1 MDLRVEKTKRSIINA
16 FLELR
21 AKKPLEKITV
31 KELCEHAWI
40 HKSTFYSHYT
50 DIYDLSE
57 QLETETVN
65 SIIQTLPHPE
75 TIFENPAEFTEAL
88 FLAYRS
94 QDTLSQILFSGSRRG
109 QLIAK
114 TKAQLRDLVFR
125 TYPEYEQDPIRNIVL
140 SYAIYGSYYAYTENR
155 HYGEDMVIS
164 ALGQL
169 TQAVTWTFSE

>member
-1 MDLRVEKTKRSIINA
+1 MICPNSWKRRQSIPLSRPSPI
-16 FLELR
+16 R
-21 AKKPLEKITV
+21 KPSLKI
-31 KELCEHAWI
+31 L
-40 HKSTFYSHYT
+40 
-50 DIYDLSE
+50 
-57 QLETETVN
+57 
-65 SIIQTLPHPE
+65 
-75 TIFENPAEFTEAL
+75 
-88 FLAYRS
+88 LAYRS